1 MFCMV
6 VELYIEF
13 VVGRS
18 SLHRKKFNRIRLVVL
33 VLWNN
38 FPCCPKRSSLLGF
51 DILLLMY
58 FWRWC
63 TRHRKIRP
71 NVFDVLCFEFSMY
84 CIFRDRRMRPFLR
97 GLHFWDSLNRTAKF
111 FKPDLILIEPD
122 FWPGPGPSS
131 PSLGS
136 FWLYHQMTIAFV
148 RILAANK
155 NISKKTIFYKSQLMP
170 DLLKTV

>member
-1 MFCMV
+1 MQKTPGKNYTKGFWAILQILGKFIKSKTKCFIYDNNQSLNCKLDSSFHGRKIHLSRKIQYLEFFSKFCMV

-13 VVGRS
+13 VVGQS
-18 SLHRKKFNRIRLVVL
+18 SLHRKKFNQIRLVVL

-51 DILLLMY
+51 DILLSMY

-84 CIFRDRRMRPFLR
+84 CIFRDRRMRP
-97 GLHFWDSLNRTAKF
+97 
-111 FKPDLILIEPD
+111 I
-122 FWPGPGPSS
+122 
-131 PSLGS
+131 
-136 FWLYHQMTIAFV
+136 
-148 RILAANK
+148 
-155 NISKKTIFYKSQLMP
+155 
-170 DLLKTV
+170 

>member
-1 MFCMV
+1 MIWYGPSNFAASFLFLLRKSWTRTRKIHLSRKIQYLEFFSMFCMV

-18 SLHRKKFNRIRLVVL
+18 SLHRKKFNQIRLVVL

-51 DILLLMY
+51 DILLSMY

-84 CIFRDRRMRPFLR
+84 CIFRDRRMRPSELDFLQQ
-97 GLHFWDSLNRTAKF
+97 F
-111 FKPDLILIEPD
+111 
-122 FWPGPGPSS
+122 
-131 PSLGS
+131 
-136 FWLYHQMTIAFV
+136 
-148 RILAANK
+148 
-155 NISKKTIFYKSQLMP
+155 
-170 DLLKTV
+170 